1 MSSPFWI
8 ALCLLTLIG
17 RPVAAERIAGDE
29 GDAPEATEGAAE
41 GAAGEEAVAPDSTEA
56 VHRAAPDSTE
66 AAERAVPDTSGT
78 VEVLGSAARPVT
90 IEIPDSMTSV
100 EVRETD
106 GGRFVVPTIE
116 VRGERIDPA
125 DLRTQTTVSLGRS
138 EVERFQPASVADALV
153 TVPGVDLTKTGPWS
167 TRPSL
172 RGLGGQRVLLKV
184 DGVRI
189 NPVRGHG
196 PDPSIAGLDRIE
208 SIEVQPGA
216 SAAQNGTDALG
227 GVINIVTRRPL
238 LEGEVGEH
246 VAIRGRASDPGGGRS
261 VGASLW
267 STRPGF
273 GFEVDA
279 SRGEFDALRTPDGE
293 IANSGYRDESL
304 SLRLAVGRP
313 DLHSE
318 IQASRYSAYDVGLPA
333 FASTSG
339 NAGVYPLRRRDAL
352 RFESVYETP
361 ATSTNVIERAAVI
374 ADAQRNRTHFTE
386 TTVDSS
392 FVRGNFV
399 ARTVNDGRERVV
411 TDDLGLAPELR
422 LRLMAGVELYGELR
436 RQSSDGPREDVS
448 TVISRN
454 GDTVSRETTNVA
466 SMPEAS
472 RDMAAVGVNAARYV
486 ERFRLNAGLRYDRV
500 ATESAAV
507 PERDLEALETDESR
521 VSGSFGVTRKVGFA
535 RLYART
541 ATGFRVPA
549 LDERYYNGF
558 IHGGLYLFGNT
569 DLGPEKSWSNE
580 IGVRMR
586 SLWNDRIEFLRL
598 SVYRSDVD
606 DLITFRY
613 VGQLFLVPRFQY
625 VNVDRARLSGVE
637 LTGRVRMLD
646 VGLEVSGSV
655 PRGEDLDTG
664 ERIPTLGPRR
674 LSLEVDWP
682 VHRIHE
688 SLDLRTRLRWSD
700 ALSGIDDDLER
711 PAFWTVAVEL
721 GVRVAGVRA
730 ALSVRNLF
738 DHAYAEPLSSI
749 PEPGRTVGLSL
760 RYATDLPTTP

>member
-1 MSSPFWI
+1 M
-8 ALCLLTLIG
+8 
-17 RPVAAERIAGDE
+17 
-29 GDAPEATEGAAE
+29 
-41 GAAGEEAVAPDSTEA
+41 
-56 VHRAAPDSTE
+56 
-66 AAERAVPDTSGT
+66 
-78 VEVLGSAARPVT
+78 T
-90 IEIPDSMTSV
+90 IEIPDSLTSV

-106 GGRFVVPTIE
+106 EGRFVAPTIE
-116 VRGERIDPA
+116 VRGERLDPA

-153 TVPGVDLTKTGPWS
+153 TVPGVDLTKTGAWS
-167 TRPSL
+167 ARPSL

-238 LEGEVGEH
+238 LEGEIGEH
-246 VAIRGRASDPGGGRS
+246 LAVRGRASDPGGGRS
-261 VGASLW
+261 AGASLW

-454 GDTVSRETTNVA
+454 GDTVSREATNVV

-500 ATESAAV
+500 TTESAAV

-569 DLGPEKSWSNE
+569 DLGPETSWSNE
-580 IGVRMR
+580 VGVRMR

-613 VGQLFLVPRFQY
+613 VGQLFLVPSLPVRQRRS
-625 VNVDRARLSGVE
+625 RAPVRRGAHR
-637 LTGRVRMLD
+637 TRRMLD
-646 VGLEVSGSV
+646 VGLEVSGSL

-664 ERIPTLGPRR
+664 ERIP
-674 LSLEVDWP
+674 
-682 VHRIHE
+682 
-688 SLDLRTRLRWSD
+688 D
-700 ALSGIDDDLER
+700 ARS
-711 PAFWTVAVEL
+711 PPS
-721 GVRVAGVRA
+721 VAGVRLA
-730 ALSVRNLF
+730 RAPRSRGPGPPDTPALVGRAVGDRRRPRAPRLL
-738 DHAYAEPLSSI
+738 DRRGRTGGARRRR
-749 PEPGRTVGLSL
+749 PGRAERAQPL
-760 RYATDLPTTP
+760 RPRLRRAPEFHSRAGTDRGPESALRDRSPHHALTPPGGCR